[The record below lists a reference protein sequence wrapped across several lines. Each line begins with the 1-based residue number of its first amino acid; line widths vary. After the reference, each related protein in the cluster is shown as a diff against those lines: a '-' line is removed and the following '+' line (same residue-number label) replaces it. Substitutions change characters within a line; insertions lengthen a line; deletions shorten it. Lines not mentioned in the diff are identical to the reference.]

1 MAGYESGRGAVLE
14 AWGSKSGKKQN
25 PKDINQFILLSFS
38 TYSYFPLLFH
48 QIFIFKGLMLLYLS
62 FAVWTSEPDLLKK
75 QDLESII
82 WLN

>member
-1 MAGYESGRGAVLE
+1 MGEGAVLE

-38 TYSYFPLLFH
+38 MYCYFPLLFH
-48 QIFIFKGLMLLYLS
+48 QIFIFEGLMLLHLS
-62 FAVWTSEPDLLKK
+62 VAVWTSEPDSLKK
-75 QDLESII
+75 QDSESII